1 MTARSAEPEAERI
14 VALLRQTPWA
24 LALLRGP
31 DHVVALATERGL
43 RLLGHG
49 AEVGRPVRQT
59 APRSALLAALDR
71 ALLRHEAQA
80 LREVELDLESDESA
94 GPRGRVVDLLL
105 QPYRRA
111 DGAVEGVAAL
121 GVEVGDQVAD
131 VEALRAETE
140 EARSR
145 MEAVIAQMPAGVI
158 IADAGGRLLLGND
171 QVERIW
177 GRPFQDAA
185 GIGDYGA
192 YVGFHGDGRPYAPQ
206 EWPLARALAA
216 GEEVRGERIEFQRAD
231 GRRGTMEVSASPIRA
246 GEGTIVAGV
255 VVFHDVTARIEAE
268 ERLHLLVEASAALD
282 AALGVEPRLERLA
295 RFLVPR
301 MADICLVRL
310 NERAERPRLVAVA
323 HREAGQEELAWRL
336 YRNYRPP
343 PSGVA
348 EVMRSGRAKVIPVV
362 EEAVAEEGRFD
373 RMRLLGARSYIC
385 APLVARGEVL
395 GAVSMMHADSE
406 RRYDAE
412 DLALAEELGRRAG
425 LAIDNARRYEAEQ
438 ALREAAEQAHARVS
452 ALQRATAGLAGAAT
466 LEQVADV
473 IVREGM
479 AALGAAAGI
488 VGVREEEECRILAA
502 RGYPSG
508 ILDPEGRLPLHAPL
522 PLTET
527 IRSAVPV
534 WLESAEQWPSR
545 FRPPKSPYPTG
556 CAIPLLV
563 RGRPIGAIGFRF
575 AAEERRFDAEE
586 RAYVGTL
593 AEQCAQA
600 LERAGRHDADRR
612 VAETLQRSLLPARLP
627 EVPGVALAVRYLVA
641 GAGAEAGGD
650 WYEAVPLDDGGL
662 GLAVGDVVGRGI
674 RAAAVM
680 GQLRS
685 AMRAF
690 AVRSAGPAAMLT
702 DLARFADGVED
713 AMLATVAYAVLDPRT
728 GGLRYACAGHPP
740 PLLASADGRASYL
753 REGRSVPLAAFPDAL
768 YGEAADRMEPGGTLV
783 LYSDGLVERRGESIE
798 VGLARLAR
806 AVTRAAG
813 AEPEQVCD
821 HLVGA
826 LIGRGTPK
834 DDVALLVLR
843 WSGPG

>member
-1 MTARSAEPEAERI
+1 MSTGSTEREAERI
-14 VALLRQTPWA
+14 VARLQQTPWA

-31 DHVVALATERGL
+31 DHVVAMATGRAL

-49 AEVGRPVRQT
+49 AEVGRSVRET
-59 APRSALLAALDR
+59 APQGALVAALDR
-71 ALLRHEAQA
+71 VLLQEEPQA
-80 LREVELDLESDESA
+80 LREVELGHDDAA
-94 GPRGRVVDLLL
+94 GLRGRLVDVLLH
-105 QPYRRA
+105 PSRRA
-111 DGAVEGVAAL
+111 DGAVEGVTVLAI
-121 GVEVGDQVAD
+121 EVGDQVAD

-158 IADAGGRLLLGND
+158 IADARGRLLLGNE

-177 GRPFQDAA
+177 GRPFEDAA

-192 YVGFHGDGRPYAPQ
+192 YVAFHPDGRRYAPH
-206 EWPLARALAA
+206 EWPLARALVA
-216 GEEVRGERIEFQRAD
+216 GEEVRGERIGFQRGD

-246 GEGTIVAGV
+246 GDGTIIAAV
-255 VVFHDVTARIEAE
+255 VVFHDVTARTEAE
-268 ERLHLLVEASAALD
+268 ERLHLLLEVSTTLD
-282 AALGVEPRLERLA
+282 AALGVEPRLERFA

-323 HREAGQEELAWRL
+323 HREPGQEELAWRL

-348 EVMRSGRAKVIPVV
+348 EVMRSGRAQVIPVV

-385 APLVARGEVL
+385 APLVARGAVL
-395 GAVSMMHADSE
+395 GAVSLMHADSE
-406 RRYDAE
+406 RRYDDA

-438 ALREAAEQAHARVS
+438 ALREAAERAHARVS

-466 LEQVADV
+466 LEQVAGV

-488 VGVREEEECRILAA
+488 VGVREGEECRILAA
-502 RGYPSG
+502 LGYPSG
-508 ILDPEGRLPLHAPL
+508 VLDSEGRLPLDAPL

-527 IRSAVPV
+527 IRSAVPL
-534 WLESAEQWPSR
+534 WLEAADQWPAR
-545 FRPPKSPYPTG
+545 FAAPKSPYPTA
-556 CAIPLLV
+556 CAIPLLI

-575 AAEERRFDAEE
+575 AAAERAFDAEE

-600 LERAGRHDADRR
+600 LERAGRHEEERR

-627 EVPGVALAVRYLVA
+627 AVAGVALAVRYLVA

-650 WYEAVPLDDGGL
+650 WYEAFPLDDGGL
-662 GLAVGDVVGRGI
+662 GLAVGDVVGRGV
-674 RAAAVM
+674 RAAAAM

-690 AVRSAGPAAMLT
+690 GVRSTGPAAMLT
-702 DLARFADGVED
+702 DLARFADGVDD

-728 GGLRYACAGHPP
+728 GDLRYACAGHPP
-740 PLLASADGRASYL
+740 PLLASADGQASYL
-753 REGRSVPLAAFPDAL
+753 SEGRSVPLAAFPDAV
-768 YGEAADRMEPGGTLV
+768 YREAAGRMEPGGTLV
-783 LYSDGLVERRGESIE
+783 LYSDGLVERRGESLE
-798 VGLARLAR
+798 TGLARLAR
-806 AVTRAAG
+806 AVRRAAG
-813 AEPEQVCD
+813 AEPEEVCD
-821 HLVGA
+821 RLVTT

-843 WSGPG
+843 WSPSG